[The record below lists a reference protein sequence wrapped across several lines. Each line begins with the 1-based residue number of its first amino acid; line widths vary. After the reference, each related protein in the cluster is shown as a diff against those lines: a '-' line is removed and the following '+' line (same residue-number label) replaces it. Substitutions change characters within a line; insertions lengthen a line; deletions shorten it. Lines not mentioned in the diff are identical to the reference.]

1 MNKYFKIGLTV
12 ALYATDLYIVMKI
25 FKYILYYPLSITLF
39 MIVLFLLNVF
49 TIKLIYKKED
59 EK

>member
-1 MNKYFKIGLTV
+1 
-12 ALYATDLYIVMKI
+12 
-25 FKYILYYPLSITLF
+25 LSITLF